1 MLKYSV
7 TIVIAKILNLK
18 NHLRKCV
25 GPRPYQLLPVA
36 RRYEVKDRFNHIKSY
51 KFYYYVMCLMRR
63 LMKKTQI
70 AKCIAGSNKSTEI

>member
-25 GPRPYQLLPVA
+25 GPRPYQLH
-36 RRYEVKDRFNHIKSY
+36 EVKDRFNHIKSY